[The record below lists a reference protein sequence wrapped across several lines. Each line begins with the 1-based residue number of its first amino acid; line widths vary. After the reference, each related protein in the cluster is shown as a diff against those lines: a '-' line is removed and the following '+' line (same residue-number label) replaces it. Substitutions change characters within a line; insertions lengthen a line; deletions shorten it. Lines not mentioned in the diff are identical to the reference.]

1 MKNENKKMNR
11 PLNIETESV
20 AAEASAKKPRSPYY
34 GRFVMLISLLVA
46 LSILA
51 SALAVFT
58 FGDFSKKNK
67 PTVQTGFVYRDAKI
81 SDYIALTEQLLTGYT
96 VPGADVALDPVTEK
110 TVRQY
115 IDTLLLSNVAL
126 TTKEKQSGAYETR
139 RSTPIGYADEL
150 SLYVLYV
157 ENEAGEQVLDK
168 FFNNAYMDMGFFQVG
183 MEAFGPAFDDALIG
197 KRPMDIGS
205 FEAVTMGSIDA
216 DDVICITYT
225 VTEKIPVETEDA
237 ATADADDEEEEET
250 YTKIHKNVTGLR
262 VDLGR
267 LTDEEDV
274 KWRDALL
281 KNYGT
286 IGQSFSFE
294 IEEDADE
301 DGDKETVTY
310 EGVIASKIVNEEPC
324 VLTVTLPEDY
334 FGSAPTDE
342 DRKALNGATVKF
354 YVIAEFLVDHEAN
367 TSETMDKA
375 DMINTLGFTPSN
387 LSKLDKTKDDYE
399 AECEKA
405 REECVAHFTKQME
418 QSHKETTES
427 MTLSLI
433 WNHLLDTLDFTGA
446 LPEEAIEEMKT
457 SLRQQVESAYSQYS
471 TQSAFLEQF
480 PNIDLYAASSYM
492 WNYDV
497 KDYEDYEDY
506 IDNYLAARSVKQQLL
521 VFGIYE
527 TVLKDKKALNAKYEE
542 LIVEVIDNSTTETET
557 PTRKEVI
564 EYFEKYYGKHY
575 LKDQAKL
582 ELVNDY
588 LAEKNTIDWNT
599 YKESGK

>member
-1 MKNENKKMNR
+1 M
-11 PLNIETESV
+11 
-20 AAEASAKKPRSPYY
+20 
-34 GRFVMLISLLVA
+34 
-46 LSILA
+46 
-51 SALAVFT
+51 
-58 FGDFSKKNK
+58 
-67 PTVQTGFVYRDAKI
+67 
-81 SDYIALTEQLLTGYT
+81 
-96 VPGADVALDPVTEK
+96 
-110 TVRQY
+110 
-115 IDTLLLSNVAL
+115 
-126 TTKEKQSGAYETR
+126 
-139 RSTPIGYADEL
+139 
-150 SLYVLYV
+150 
-157 ENEAGEQVLDK
+157 
-168 FFNNAYMDMGFFQVG
+168 
-183 MEAFGPAFDDALIG
+183 
-197 KRPMDIGS
+197 
-205 FEAVTMGSIDA
+205 
-216 DDVICITYT
+216 
-225 VTEKIPVETEDA
+225 
-237 ATADADDEEEEET
+237 
-250 YTKIHKNVTGLR
+250 
-262 VDLGR
+262 
-267 LTDEEDV
+267 
-274 KWRDALL
+274 L

-471 TQSAFLEQF
+471 TQSAFFEQF

-542 LIVEVIDNSTTETET
+542 LIVEIIDNSTTETET